1 MYCNEIEMQ
10 YVNIFNYLGIKFD
23 NKLDF
28 EAHAKE
34 YLRLLSHKVW
44 RIRNIIN
51 NIQALT
57 IYKFKML
64 PYFDY
69 GDIFYNNTYVGTTNK
84 LQKLQNRAIRLC
96 LGHDSRY
103 NVALLHQESKIPKL
117 ENRRHVYLLN
127 FIYPRS
133 RNHSCTNILNITL
146 RRYDALILYEPFPN
160 NESFRRSILYQG
172 AIVWNA
178 LPVEERAIDTHTKFK
193 NFQKDKLLNN
203 I

>member
-1 MYCNEIEMQ
+1 MYCNEIEIQ
-10 YVNIFNYLGIKFD
+10 YVYIFNYLGIKLD

-34 YLRLLSHKVW
+34 CLRLVSHKLYLVS

-57 IYKFKML
+57 IYKSKIL

-69 GDIFYNNTYVGTTNK
+69 GDIFYNNTYVRTTNK

-103 NVALLHQESKIPKL
+103 NVALLHQESKIPRL
-117 ENRRHVYLLN
+117 ENRRHVHLLN

-133 RNHSCTNILNITL
+133 RNHSYTNILNIPL
-146 RRYDALILYEPFPN
+146 RRYDAPILYEPIPN

-178 LPVEERAIDTHTKFK
+178 LPVEKRAIDTHTKFK
-193 NFQKDKLLNN
+193 FFKKTNC
-203 I
+203 